1 MRVVVVLFF
10 VAIVALAANSAVAA
24 DFRDTSWGMTLS
36 EVLAQHPGEIP
47 ADQRIG
53 FLTYES
59 KLANFDVKIFYRFD
73 DEGALI
79 QAGYDITAD
88 PELRESIVTDYQQLN
103 QLLRK
108 RYPHSDEPEQ
118 SWVRQTFKDQP
129 EHWDRAVRLGHVTY
143 LWQHSVP
150 GTSIE
155 HSLKGNRRKI
165 DHVLLYQAVEQV
177 SEQGVL
183 DQL

>member
-1 MRVVVVLFF
+1 MLRVVVVVLL
-10 VAIVALAANSAVAA
+10 LASLVANSAVAA
-24 DFRDTSWGMTLS
+24 DFRGTSWGMTLS

-53 FLTYES
+53 YLTYES

-79 QAGYDITAD
+79 QAGYDIAAD
-88 PELRESIVTDYQQLN
+88 PILRESIVADYQQLN

-108 RYPHSDEPEQ
+108 RYPQSGEPEQ
-118 SWVRQTFKDQP
+118 SWVRQIFKDQP

-143 LWQHSVP
+143 LWQHSLP

-155 HSLKGNRRKI
+155 HSLQGSRRKI
-165 DHVLLYQAVEQV
+165 DHVLLYQALEQE